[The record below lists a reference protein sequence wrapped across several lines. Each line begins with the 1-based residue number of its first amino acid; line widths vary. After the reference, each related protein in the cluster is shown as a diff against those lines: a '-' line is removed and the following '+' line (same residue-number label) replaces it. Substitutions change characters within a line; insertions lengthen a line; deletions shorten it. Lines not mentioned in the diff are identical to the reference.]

1 MGQYDYKNYV
11 LNVKV
16 REDLTDTRALERMM
30 AWDFTLKEWQA
41 YVKLNTP
48 FYNKSAERI
57 ILFFIEY
64 NKLDLHPDLYGWFEP
79 IKTTFDIQD
88 ITILTDGLAYPR
100 GTVHLKKKRRFDVV
114 IQNLSYALLFDPKN
128 KYMVIPPS
136 DYHFF
141 FEPQRKYI
149 VPPSEK
155 ELREEYLGDIKIII
169 SRNTKQFSF
178 EQMKMIVDDMCE
190 YLETDYGVI
199 LNQENNEV
207 LYQHK

>member
-1 MGQYDYKNYV
+1 
-11 LNVKV
+11 
-16 REDLTDTRALERMM
+16 
-30 AWDFTLKEWQA
+30 
-41 YVKLNTP
+41 
-48 FYNKSAERI
+48 
-57 ILFFIEY
+57 
-64 NKLDLHPDLYGWFEP
+64 
-79 IKTTFDIQD
+79 
-88 ITILTDGLAYPR
+88 
-100 GTVHLKKKRRFDVV
+100 
-114 IQNLSYALLFDPKN
+114 
-128 KYMVIPPS
+128 MVIPPS